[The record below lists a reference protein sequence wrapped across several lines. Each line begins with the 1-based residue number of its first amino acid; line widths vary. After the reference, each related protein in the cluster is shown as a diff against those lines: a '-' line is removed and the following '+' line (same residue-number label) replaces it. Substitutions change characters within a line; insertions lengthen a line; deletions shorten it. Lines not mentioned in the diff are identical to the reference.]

1 MNVFTCTSTLHF
13 LPGNLVNRGHEKL
26 RRVSAIRVMRFT
38 IRICVSTSTT
48 CLATQDIL
56 NDLRRSSLAHHLVD
70 DADAGRE
77 NQKEI
82 QQVLLLCNARLIMCG
97 LLPRYNKQNKTMT
110 TKTQNQKISKFVLI
124 FLAALFSVLL
134 SYLRLVLCLFA
145 YFQFLPCLL
154 CLYLAC
160 LPQDE
165 HDRHQSNQIRQA
177 PRGIGTI

>member
-26 RRVSAIRVMRFT
+26 RRVSATRVMRFT
-38 IRICVSTSTT
+38 IRIFVSTSTT

-56 NDLRRSSLAHHLVD
+56 HDLRRPSLAHHSVD
-70 DADAGRE
+70 DADTSLTAV
-77 NQKEI
+77 QCTSHHVPTTPI
-82 QQVLLLCNARLIMCG
+82 QET
-97 LLPRYNKQNKTMT
+97 KQNNDKKTHN
-110 TKTQNQKISKFVLI
+110 QNLEICLDFPGG
-124 FLAALFSVLL
+124 ALFCLL